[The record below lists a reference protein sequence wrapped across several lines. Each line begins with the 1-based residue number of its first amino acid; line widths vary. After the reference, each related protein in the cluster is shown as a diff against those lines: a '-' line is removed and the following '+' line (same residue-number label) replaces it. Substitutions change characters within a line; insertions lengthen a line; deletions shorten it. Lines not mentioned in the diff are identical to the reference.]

1 MEKIRNSGENSPQ
14 IVHRGG
20 HSEPPGDHRFTQ
32 PIHDPHRVSRC
43 QTSRKSILE
52 NCMPKSLDR
61 CFCVQSSAC
70 GDSNRCPTPG
80 SLSKCPAVGPRSQSG
95 IWTRESACHQ
105 PFLTWNA
112 LGASL
117 SHSHVPAQTLKVP
130 EHSSRWALPALWCPP
145 VAMPANNNSEP
156 FLLSPEQI
164 TTAALNLSS

>member
-1 MEKIRNSGENSPQ
+1 MSPQ
-14 IVHRGG
+14 GTTALHN
-20 HSEPPGDHRFTQ
+20 PFTT
-32 PIHDPHRVSRC
+32 PIGFPDVRPHASL
-43 QTSRKSILE
+43 ILE
-52 NCMPKSLDR
+52 NCMPKILDR

-70 GDSNRCPTPG
+70 GDSNCCPTPG
-80 SLSKCPAVGPRSQSG
+80 SLSKCPAIGPHSQSG

-130 EHSSRWALPALWCPP
+130 EQSSRWAMPALWCPP

-164 TTAALNLSS
+164 TRLRST